1 MKLAQAQFGL
11 TDSSASTVA
20 QTAGVPSALI
30 DFLPLIIGVIAVV
43 AALVAALFIAR
54 AVIRRR
60 VHSQGGAFDRIVV
73 LVMLP
78 RFKSQEE
85 TKKVSAQEIQ
95 EEIADAE
102 TFFSSL
108 GGMTPQKGLKHW
120 FLGRTDEMAFEIV
133 LEQGLIKFYYSIP
146 RSLQQF
152 VEEQLFSQYPDAH
165 IEIMEDYNIFSPTG
179 QIVGAYLTF
188 KRPVVFPIKT
198 YKKLDND
205 PLDGLTNALSKI
217 PEDSG
222 VAIQYVVRSARPDWR
237 QRGLK
242 IAQDMQQGTKL
253 DDAVAGKKKGKKGGM
268 AKDLLGG
275 SEKQDQQKPDEPYR
289 LSPLEEEAVKG
300 LEEKASKAGLAANI
314 RVIVSS
320 ETSEKAQM
328 ILSNVLGAFAQYNIY
343 QFGNKF
349 EKSVP
354 GSKKQLVR
362 DFIYR
367 SFDDKYRI
375 VLNAEE
381 MASMWHL
388 PLPTTETPNIHW
400 MGARRSAAP
409 TTIPKEGLF
418 LGTNEYR
425 GVKTKIHIKRA
436 DRQRHMYIIGKSGSG
451 KSVFMRNMI
460 IQDIK
465 NGEGVCVVDP
475 HGDLVE
481 SVLGHIPK
489 ERVDDVII
497 FAPGDLERPMGLNML
512 EVKSADQADFAVQE
526 MIAIFYQLF
535 PPEMIGPMFEHN
547 MRNVMLTLMSDPDNP
562 GTIAEIPRMFSDQPY
577 ADEWIKKVKD
587 PVVRAYWE
595 KEMAQTSDFH
605 KSEMLGYLISKVGRF
620 VGNEMMRNIIGQSH
634 SAFDFRDVMDNK
646 KILMVNLSKG
656 KVGEI
661 NSKLLGMIIVSKLQ
675 MAAMGRADMPE
686 EERNDF
692 YLYMD
697 EFQNF
702 VTGSIATILSEARK
716 YRLDLIMAHQYLGQ
730 LVSEGGKTEVRD
742 AVLGNAGTML
752 VCRIGVDDTEVLA
765 KEFEPV
771 FSGYD
776 LVNADKYT
784 WYTKMIVDNSTQ
796 KPFTMKGPWTEKGD
810 PELAAAIKE
819 LSRLK
824 YGRDK
829 SIVIADIMERTQ
841 LGSTESGAP
850 PAIGERQ
857 M

>member
-1 MKLAQAQFGL
+1 
-11 TDSSASTVA
+11 
-20 QTAGVPSALI
+20 
-30 DFLPLIIGVIAVV
+30 
-43 AALVAALFIAR
+43 
-54 AVIRRR
+54 
-60 VHSQGGAFDRIVV
+60 VV
-73 LVMLP
+73 LVTLP
-78 RFKSQEE
+78 KFKSQEE
-85 TKKVSAQEIQ
+85 TKQDSAQEVQGQIDSAQ
-95 EEIADAE
+95 
-102 TFFSSL
+102 TFFTSL
-108 GGMTPQKGLKHW
+108 GGMKPQKGWARW
-120 FLGRTDEMAFEIV
+120 FLGRSDEMTFEIV
-133 LEQGLIKFYYSIP
+133 LEEGLIKFYYSIP
-146 RSLQQF
+146 RKLQEF

-165 IEIMEDYNIFSPTG
+165 IEILEDYNIFSPSG

-188 KRPVVFPIKT
+188 KRPTVFPIKT

-205 PLDGLTNALSKI
+205 PLDALTNALSKI
-217 PEDSG
+217 PEGSG
-222 VAIQYVVRSARPDWR
+222 VAIQYVVRSAQSDWR
-237 QRGLK
+237 KRGLK
-242 IAQDMQQGTKL
+242 IARDMQQGMKMEE
-253 DDAVAGKKKGKKGGM
+253 AISGKKKGKGV
-268 AKDLLGG
+268 AKELLGSG
-275 SEKQDQQKPDEPYR
+275 EKAEDKKPETQYR
-289 LSPLEEEAVKG
+289 LSPLEEEAAKG
-300 LEEKASKAGLAANI
+300 LEEKASQAGLSANI
-314 RVIVSS
+314 RVVVSAD
-320 ETSEKAQM
+320 TSEKAQM
-328 ILSNVLGAFAQYNIY
+328 ILSNVLGAYAQYNIY

-354 GSKKQLVR
+354 GSKKRLVR
-362 DFIYR
+362 DFIFR
-367 SFDDKYRI
+367 AFDDRNKI
-375 VLNAEE
+375 VLSSEE
-381 MASMWHL
+381 MASLWHL

-400 MGARRSAAP
+400 LGARRAAAP
-409 TTIPKEGLF
+409 TSVPKDGMF
-418 LGTNEYR
+418 IGVNEYR
-425 GVKTKIHIKRA
+425 GVKTKVHMNRA

-451 KSVFMRNMI
+451 KSVTMRNMI
-460 IQDIK
+460 VQDIQ

-481 SVLGHIPK
+481 SCLGHIPK
-489 ERVDDVII
+489 DRVDDVII

-512 EVKSADQADFAVQE
+512 EVKTADQADFAVQE

-547 MRNVMLTLMSDPDNP
+547 MRNVMLTLMSDPENP
-562 GTIAEIPRMFSDQPY
+562 GTIAEIPRMFSDQDF
-577 ADEWIKKVKD
+577 ADGWIKKVKD

-620 VGNEMMRNIIGQSH
+620 VGNEMMRNIIGQNH
-634 SAFDFRDVMDNK
+634 SAFDFREVMDKK

-675 MAAMGRADMPE
+675 MAAMARADMPE

-784 WYTKMIVDNSTQ
+784 WYTKMIVDNSAV
-796 KPFTMKGPWTEKGD
+796 KPFTMKSPWVEPGD
-810 PELAAAIKE
+810 PKLADAIKE

-829 SIVIADIMERTQ
+829 NIVIADIMERTQ
-841 LGSTESGAP
+841 LGVTDTGAP
-850 PAIGERQ
+850 PAMGEKQ